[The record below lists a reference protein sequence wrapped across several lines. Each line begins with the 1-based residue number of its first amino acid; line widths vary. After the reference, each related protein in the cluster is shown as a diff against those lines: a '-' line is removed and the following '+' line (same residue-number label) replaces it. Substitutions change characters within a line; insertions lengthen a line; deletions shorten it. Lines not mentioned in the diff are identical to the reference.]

1 MFLHEFGEDF
11 VLALQLLFQQGDPPV
26 LVVAGAAGAVLEC
39 GSGVLEELLLPTV
52 EHRGVNAVLVAQ
64 IRHRGVFEEMEPKY
78 GDLLRGAEAIPSFL
92 GHGKTSARDCS
103 LFERLVLPIPTEAKQ
118 LRVSDLRRY
127 VDPSPAH
134 RHLRLQLRRRR
145 RTPSLSFLPI
155 ENIRRR
161 RAGRCLTPACLFSTI
176 HQKAKEQAGNNS
188 PEFSQSRTKLWQGLL
203 TLPPRRPKDGSPTRT
218 PAGSLRSGRRRS
230 EKTGWC
236 HPLCGTNLS
245 LYRIHFHRYWTAVW

>member
-118 LRVSDLRRY
+118 
-127 VDPSPAH
+127 P
-134 RHLRLQLRRRR
+134 
-145 RTPSLSFLPI
+145 
-155 ENIRRR
+155 
-161 RAGRCLTPACLFSTI
+161 
-176 HQKAKEQAGNNS
+176 
-188 PEFSQSRTKLWQGLL
+188 
-203 TLPPRRPKDGSPTRT
+203 
-218 PAGSLRSGRRRS
+218 
-230 EKTGWC
+230 
-236 HPLCGTNLS
+236 
-245 LYRIHFHRYWTAVW
+245 FH

>member
-64 IRHRGVFEEMEPKY
+64 IRHRGVFEEMKPKY

-118 LRVSDLRRY
+118 WILHGTSAQ
-127 VDPSPAH
+127 P
-134 RHLRLQLRRRR
+134 
-145 RTPSLSFLPI
+145 RTANRFAPDKPRSHD
-155 ENIRRR
+155 
-161 RAGRCLTPACLFSTI
+161 AGAS
-176 HQKAKEQAGNNS
+176 QAG
-188 PEFSQSRTKLWQGLL
+188 EL
-203 TLPPRRPKDGSPTRT
+203 
-218 PAGSLRSGRRRS
+218 A
-230 EKTGWC
+230 
-236 HPLCGTNLS
+236 
-245 LYRIHFHRYWTAVW
+245 

>member
-92 GHGKTSARDCS
+92 GHGKTPARDCS
-103 LFERLVLPIPTEAKQ
+103 VFERLVLPIPTEAKQ
-118 LRVSDLRRY
+118 VVGTYQLDGSCHLGRTFQCDCISAWLASSAASEKQWPPTSTNRPSTPPAARRNTPGGSDCSI
-127 VDPSPAH
+127 P
-134 RHLRLQLRRRR
+134 
-145 RTPSLSFLPI
+145 PI
-155 ENIRRR
+155 RFICSYSRS
-161 RAGRCLTPACLFSTI
+161 ST
-176 HQKAKEQAGNNS
+176 A
-188 PEFSQSRTKLWQGLL
+188 
-203 TLPPRRPKDGSPTRT
+203 TLP
-218 PAGSLRSGRRRS
+218 
-230 EKTGWC
+230 
-236 HPLCGTNLS
+236 
-245 LYRIHFHRYWTAVW
+245 

>member
-103 LFERLVLPIPTEAKQ
+103 LFERLVLPIPTEAKHGPF
-118 LRVSDLRRY
+118 LREDQCEVFGGKNL
-127 VDPSPAH
+127 A
-134 RHLRLQLRRRR
+134 Q
-145 RTPSLSFLPI
+145 TEI
-155 ENIRRR
+155 QI
-161 RAGRCLTPACLFSTI
+161 
-176 HQKAKEQAGNNS
+176 
-188 PEFSQSRTKLWQGLL
+188 GLL
-203 TLPPRRPKDGSPTRT
+203 SLVQAKDLVPQ
-218 PAGSLRSGRRRS
+218 SGRGRVCHERPPCRLNVS
-230 EKTGWC
+230 CTDIESSTGG
-236 HPLCGTNLS
+236 LLS
-245 LYRIHFHRYWTAVW
+245 IPIPDSRHRVETYS

>member
-11 VLALQLLFQQGDPPV
+11 VLALQLLFQEGDPPV

-103 LFERLVLPIPTEAKQ
+103 LFERLVLPIPTEAKHDRLANRTRATVRYAAQ
-118 LRVSDLRRY
+118 ALAALFINIVTYPPALSDM
-127 VDPSPAH
+127 A
-134 RHLRLQLRRRR
+134 
-145 RTPSLSFLPI
+145 
-155 ENIRRR
+155 
-161 RAGRCLTPACLFSTI
+161 RAGWVKKSVKST
-176 HQKAKEQAGNNS
+176 
-188 PEFSQSRTKLWQGLL
+188 
-203 TLPPRRPKDGSPTRT
+203 
-218 PAGSLRSGRRRS
+218 SGRLLQGQPAELRFAESHLLSYLIDVDRKGYS
-230 EKTGWC
+230 
-236 HPLCGTNLS
+236 GTRKQDAGTYGSYRFYLWIRDNLPD
-245 LYRIHFHRYWTAVW
+245 LDLVYD

>member
-118 LRVSDLRRY
+118 GSAAPACPRPAGRRGIE
-127 VDPSPAH
+127 
-134 RHLRLQLRRRR
+134 RTWFRRRPRPVR
-145 RTPSLSFLPI
+145 RNRSDPRETHRSPTACCSR
-155 ENIRRR
+155 IRRDPWVSSCWKD
-161 RAGRCLTPACLFSTI
+161 AASSMTGTHTI
-176 HQKAKEQAGNNS
+176 
-188 PEFSQSRTKLWQGLL
+188 
-203 TLPPRRPKDGSPTRT
+203 
-218 PAGSLRSGRRRS
+218 
-230 EKTGWC
+230 
-236 HPLCGTNLS
+236 CGTRLRP
-245 LYRIHFHRYWTAVW
+245 LGRGRPPEHRRV

>member
-103 LFERLVLPIPTEAKQ
+103 LFERLVLPIPTEAKHSLIRMALGNPLSCLQ
-118 LRVSDLRRY
+118 QAFARLLARFHKKFLTFRSSFVGAWFDAAGAVAYSVVCNRPEHRCYQALPVRWQR
-127 VDPSPAH
+127 PSQRLLECRH
-134 RHLRLQLRRRR
+134 RL
-145 RTPSLSFLPI
+145 
-155 ENIRRR
+155 
-161 RAGRCLTPACLFSTI
+161 
-176 HQKAKEQAGNNS
+176 KS
-188 PEFSQSRTKLWQGLL
+188 PLEADQSRLFVMRL
-203 TLPPRRPKDGSPTRT
+203 
-218 PAGSLRSGRRRS
+218 GRL
-230 EKTGWC
+230 GC
-236 HPLCGTNLS
+236 HAS
-245 LYRIHFHRYWTAVW
+245 YQVIR

>member
-103 LFERLVLPIPTEAKQ
+103 LFERLVLPIPTEAKHITPLMGCCSVPIFTRCSTCICLAFNQ
-118 LRVSDLRRY
+118 K
-127 VDPSPAH
+127 
-134 RHLRLQLRRRR
+134 HLRLHSIR
-145 RTPSLSFLPI
+145 SLSVTATVTSGARDCGFLRSFVQVLRHL
-155 ENIRRR
+155 EF
-161 RAGRCLTPACLFSTI
+161 GGGGSTI
-176 HQKAKEQAGNNS
+176 IFVVPGVFERTDPLSEDGCSVLDGDVDRVERVEWLTFAQANLFCLSRNGKNKALE
-188 PEFSQSRTKLWQGLL
+188 
-203 TLPPRRPKDGSPTRT
+203 
-218 PAGSLRSGRRRS
+218 
-230 EKTGWC
+230 
-236 HPLCGTNLS
+236 
-245 LYRIHFHRYWTAVW
+245 

>member
-78 GDLLRGAEAIPSFL
+78 GDLLRDAEAIPSFL

-103 LFERLVLPIPTEAKQ
+103 LFERLVPPIPTEAKHLHAVACCTNHVHVVVTAPGRDPEDVMDQ
-118 LRVSDLRRY
+118 FKAWCTRRLKKPLESSEPRTVRANWWTQRGSKRWLNDHESLAIAMEY
-127 VDPSPAH
+127 VLEFQNRPGS
-134 RHLRLQLRRRR
+134 
-145 RTPSLSFLPI
+145 
-155 ENIRRR
+155 
-161 RAGRCLTPACLFSTI
+161 
-176 HQKAKEQAGNNS
+176 QA
-188 PEFSQSRTKLWQGLL
+188 
-203 TLPPRRPKDGSPTRT
+203 
-218 PAGSLRSGRRRS
+218 
-230 EKTGWC
+230 
-236 HPLCGTNLS
+236 
-245 LYRIHFHRYWTAVW
+245 

>member
-64 IRHRGVFEEMEPKY
+64 IRNRGVFEEMEPKD
-78 GDLLRGAEAIPSFL
+78 GDLLRDTEAIPSFL

-118 LRVSDLRRY
+118 KDGY
-127 VDPSPAH
+127 
-134 RHLRLQLRRRR
+134 RL
-145 RTPSLSFLPI
+145 PSL
-155 ENIRRR
+155 E
-161 RAGRCLTPACLFSTI
+161 
-176 HQKAKEQAGNNS
+176 
-188 PEFSQSRTKLWQGLL
+188 
-203 TLPPRRPKDGSPTRT
+203 
-218 PAGSLRSGRRRS
+218 RSGSVRRS
-230 EKTGWC
+230 QAK
-236 HPLCGTNLS
+236 
-245 LYRIHFHRYWTAVW
+245 RAV

>member
-103 LFERLVLPIPTEAKQ
+103 LFERLVLPIPTEAKHE
-118 LRVSDLRRY
+118 RIGRTVSSVASLLCRRLEKLAETNEERAA
-127 VDPSPAH
+127 VDFEHPCGVCHCTQALD
-134 RHLRLQLRRRR
+134 R
-145 RTPSLSFLPI
+145 
-155 ENIRRR
+155 IR
-161 RAGRCLTPACLFSTI
+161 
-176 HQKAKEQAGNNS
+176 Q
-188 PEFSQSRTKLWQGLL
+188 
-203 TLPPRRPKDGSPTRT
+203 
-218 PAGSLRSGRRRS
+218 
-230 EKTGWC
+230 
-236 HPLCGTNLS
+236 CGG
-245 LYRIHFHRYWTAVW
+245 FWDEP

>member
-64 IRHRGVFEEMEPKY
+64 IRNRGVFEEMEPKD
-78 GDLLRGAEAIPSFL
+78 GDLLRDAEAIPSFL

-118 LRVSDLRRY
+118 
-127 VDPSPAH
+127 VDKRLAH
-134 RHLRLQLRRRR
+134 KRKRKMKSKIRK
-145 RTPSLSFLPI
+145 RTKSKS
-155 ENIRRR
+155 R
-161 RAGRCLTPACLFSTI
+161 
-176 HQKAKEQAGNNS
+176 
-188 PEFSQSRTKLWQGLL
+188 SRTKIA
-203 TLPPRRPKDGSPTRT
+203 T
-218 PAGSLRSGRRRS
+218 
-230 EKTGWC
+230 
-236 HPLCGTNLS
+236 
-245 LYRIHFHRYWTAVW
+245 